1 MQEGSLL
8 VEKFKDE
15 VGTVSWSWLRPH
27 EKRGSLFQVAENL
40 DLIEVA
46 VEVAEDRV
54 TRIKTWLD
62 NGDLS
67 RPTPVQ
73 VEEWEKSGGLFS
85 GIIVKPYV
93 FFKPEKIN
101 DE

>member
-8 VEKFKDE
+8 VDKFKDE

-27 EKRGSLFQVAENL
+27 EKHGSLFQVAEEL

-54 TRIKTWLD
+54 TRIKTWLE
-62 NGDLS
+62 NGDLT
-67 RPTPVQ
+67 RPIPDQ
-73 VEEWEKSGGLFS
+73 VEEWNKVGGLFS

-93 FFKPEKIN
+93 FFKPVVMGGE
-101 DE
+101 

>member
-1 MQEGSLL
+1 MSENSLL
-8 VEKFKDE
+8 AAKLKGD

-27 EKRGSLFQVAENL
+27 QQRGALFLVAEKL
-40 DLIEVA
+40 DLVEVA

-54 TRIKTWLD
+54 VQIKAWLE
-62 NGDLS
+62 NGNLV
-67 RPTPVQ
+67 RPTPNQ
-73 VEEWEKSGGLFS
+73 VAEWEISGGLFS

-93 FFKPEKIN
+93 FFKPTVM